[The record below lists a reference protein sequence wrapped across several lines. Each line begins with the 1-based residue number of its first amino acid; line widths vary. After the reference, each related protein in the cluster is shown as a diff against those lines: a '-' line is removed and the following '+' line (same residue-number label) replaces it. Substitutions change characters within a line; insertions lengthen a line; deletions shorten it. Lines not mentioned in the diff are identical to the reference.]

1 MNKTMNVKEI
11 AEQISKLPP
20 EQQAEAKKLFAK
32 TYGVTLDSFTQERV
46 LKVPRRLVNQATRL
60 AKHRE
65 VAPISFWF
73 RLRLRLSKLLS

>member
-1 MNKTMNVKEI
+1 MNVTEI
-11 AEQISKLPP
+11 KEQISKLSL

-32 TYGVTLDSFTQERV
+32 TYGVTLDSFTQERI
-46 LKVPRRLVNQATRL
+46 LKVPRRLANQATRL

-65 VAPISFWF
+65 AAPTSFWS